1 MNIITGI
8 TKARVRL
15 AYENNC
21 NFDADYICPIVCT
34 WNQMKCLLHVNRHTL
49 NDLTLPLK
57 EQWMDQR
64 LQIGNLSAALGIA
77 TLGVGRRSLG
87 LIRPIA

>member
-1 MNIITGI
+1 
-8 TKARVRL
+8 
-15 AYENNC
+15 
-21 NFDADYICPIVCT
+21 
-34 WNQMKCLLHVNRHTL
+34 MKCLLHVNRHTL